1 MAPAL
6 SAYELVTALHVIAV
20 TVAFGVVFAF
30 PIIRSA
36 AASSAGPAAA
46 RRLEYTVARYLINPG
61 LLVVLL
67 AGIYLASSGHHWKQ
81 FFVQWG
87 LGAVIVIG
95 GLVGSILIPAAKK
108 AEPLAGQPEAAPLE
122 RRLAIVGWAISLIV
136 VVTIVLMVAQA

>member
-61 LLVVLL
+61 LLVVIL
-67 AGIYLASSGHHWKQ
+67 AGIYLASSHHQWKS
-81 FFVQWG
+81 FYVQWG
-87 LGAVIVIG
+87 LGASLVIG
-95 GLVGSILIPAAKK
+95 GLVGAVLMPAAKK
-108 AEPLAGQPEAAPLE
+108 AEQLAGSPDAAPLE
-122 RRLAIVGWAISLIV
+122 RRVAIVGWVISLIV
-136 VVTIVLMVAQA
+136 VVTIVLMVAQT